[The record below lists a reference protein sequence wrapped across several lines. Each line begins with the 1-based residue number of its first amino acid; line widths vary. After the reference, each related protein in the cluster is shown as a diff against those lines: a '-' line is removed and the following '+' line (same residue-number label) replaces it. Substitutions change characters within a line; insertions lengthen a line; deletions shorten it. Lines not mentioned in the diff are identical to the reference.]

1 MVKTHMSYCIMQS
14 DGVGLHPDLDLATF
28 EEGVVVH

>member
-14 DGVGLHPDLDLATF
+14 DGVGLRLGSGLATF
-28 EEGVVVH
+28 KEGVVVY